1 VRPPAN
7 TVYVPDTQSEPAAV
21 NAGTENEPEV
31 TVTGSRKTT
40 PDGPVTWTINSGVPA
55 GAGDAL
61 PVMVIDCPV
70 EYDEE
75 FVFTVIVPVVAANAR
90 AGVRMSS
97 AVTSAV
103 LAAMSV
109 FILSHHGYETVKLT
123 EYTGE

>member
-1 VRPPAN
+1 
-7 TVYVPDTQSEPAAV
+7 VPDTQSEPAAV
-21 NAGTENEPEV
+21 NAGTEKEPEV

-40 PDGPVTWTINSGVPA
+40 PDGPVTWTISSGVPA

-70 EYDEE
+70 EYEDA
-75 FVFTVIVPVVAANAR
+75 FVFTVILPGVAANAK
-90 AGVRMSS
+90 AGAKMSN

-103 LAAMSV
+103 LAARSV
-109 FILSHHGYETVKLT
+109 FNLSHHGYDTVKVT